1 MDQHADDLLA
11 RRRVARAEEVDLGEL
26 RRPLPHA
33 GPRAVHLAL
42 EAEREGVAGVQ
53 ARVGQR

>member
-1 MDQHADDLLA
+1 MDQDADDLLA